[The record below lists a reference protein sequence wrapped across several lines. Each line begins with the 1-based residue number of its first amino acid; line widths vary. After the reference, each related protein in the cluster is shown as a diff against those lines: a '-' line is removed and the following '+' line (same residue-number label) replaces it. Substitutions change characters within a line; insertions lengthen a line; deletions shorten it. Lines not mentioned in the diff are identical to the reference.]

1 MTDDRESERRR
12 LAYRQAGSAVARHA
26 QGRALG
32 ALTLQRPAAE
42 EDDSGRRWQVDL
54 GSGARHRV
62 ELEILAQWAGLMS
75 EARACFDGR
84 EPAGG
89 WGPAREP
96 ITGLGRRVTRS
107 DEENEAYL
115 EWLRRR
121 ADGLL
126 DLPGTWPAVEA
137 LAEDLLDRGR
147 VAGPEADA
155 LISGVERSRRRR
167 SGISAWFRGVR

>member
-1 MTDDRESERRR
+1 MTDDRDRERRR

-26 QGRALG
+26 QGRVLG
-32 ALTLQRPAAE
+32 ALTLQQPVGD
-42 EDDSGRRWQVDL
+42 EDDSGRRWPVDL
-54 GSGARHRV
+54 GSGARHRL
-62 ELEILAQWAGLMS
+62 ELAILAQWAGLMS

-89 WGPAREP
+89 WGAAREP
-96 ITGLGRRVTRS
+96 ITGLGRRITRS

-126 DLPGTWPAVEA
+126 DLPGTWPAVET
-137 LAEDLLDRGR
+137 LAEALLEEGHL
-147 VAGPEADA
+147 AGPEADA

-167 SGISAWFRGVR
+167 SGISDWFRGVR